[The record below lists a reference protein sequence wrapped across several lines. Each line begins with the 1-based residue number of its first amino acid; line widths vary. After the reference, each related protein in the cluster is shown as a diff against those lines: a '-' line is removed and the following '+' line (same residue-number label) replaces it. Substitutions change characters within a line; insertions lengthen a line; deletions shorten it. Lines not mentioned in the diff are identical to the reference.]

1 MADQIDW
8 IALAV
13 FLFFFILVTVMGFFA
28 ARWKAGP
35 VSEHLDEW
43 GLGGRQ
49 FGTWITWFLVG
60 GDFYT
65 AYTVIA
71 VPALVY
77 AVGAY
82 GFFALPYTIIVY
94 PFVFAVMPILWKV
107 AHANGHVTAADVVL
121 GTYGSRGLEL
131 AVAIT
136 GMIATM
142 PYIALQLIGMGVVI
156 KAMGLT
162 GELPIVAAFI
172 ILALYTYS
180 SGLRA
185 PALIAFVKDI
195 MIYIVVLVAV
205 VVVPARLGGYGAVFA
220 AAGDAFAAKGG
231 ATGLT
236 LKPAQMLPY
245 ATLALGSALAA
256 FMYPHTLTG
265 IFASKSADTI
275 RKNAVLLPAYT
286 LLLGLIALLGY
297 MAYAAN
303 IKVTSTNDVVPTLF
317 KVLFPSWFAGF
328 AFSAIAIGA
337 LVPAAVMSIGAAN
350 LFTRNVWKSYVNPD
364 ISHAGEAAVAKIA
377 SLVVKVGALAFILFL
392 PTQYA
397 LDLQLL
403 GGLWILQ
410 TFPALVFGLFTRWFR
425 AEGLLLG
432 WAVGNSLGIVD
443 GMEQRAEAAREH
455 RSRRR
460 QLCVLCRA
468 RRADPQ
474 CRRRSHRDRHRRA
487 DLAAQRGCRIL
498 IAVRLAAHA
507 LRSAGGVSATNRLRK
522 VPMPLISISTTSPA
536 LRSGEAPSV
545 PIQITSPGHS
555 VKYFVSST
563 MNGLMPK
570 IMSLV
575 RKRLLS
581 LPFTLTMVSILSRS
595 TSVSIHGPIGLKVSA
610 FLARHSPRSAFCQL
624 RSLTSLPM
632 V

>member
-1 MADQIDW
+1 MADRIEW
-8 IALAV
+8 VALSV
-13 FLFFFILVTVMGFFA
+13 FIFFFALVTVMGFFA

-35 VSEHLDEW
+35 VSAHLDEW

-94 PFVFAVMPILWKV
+94 PFVFAVMPMLWKA
-107 AHANGHVTAADVVL
+107 AHAKGHVTAADVVH
-121 GTYGSRGLEL
+121 GFYHSRGLEL

-136 GMIATM
+136 GMVATM

-156 KAMGLT
+156 KAMGLS
-162 GELPIVAAFI
+162 GELPIIAAFI

-185 PALIAFVKDI
+185 PALIAFVKDT

-205 VVVPARLGGYGAVFA
+205 VIVPAKLGGYGVVFA
-220 AAGDAFAAKGG
+220 AANDAFTAKGG
-231 ATGLT
+231 DTGLI
-236 LKPAQMLPY
+236 LKPSQMLPY

-275 RKNAVLLPAYT
+275 RKNAILLPAYT

-303 IKVTSTNDVVPTLF
+303 LKVTSNNDVVPVLF

-328 AFSAIAIGA
+328 AFAAIAIGA

-350 LFTRNVWKSYVNPD
+350 LFTRNVWKSYIDPG

-377 SLVVKVGALAFILFL
+377 SLIVKLGALAFTLFL

-432 WAVGNSLGIVD
+432 WAAGILWGSWTAWSNGLKPLATIALGGASYVFYVGLG
-443 GMEQRAEAAREH
+443 A
-455 RSRRR
+455 
-460 QLCVLCRA
+460 L
-468 RRADPQ
+468 
-474 CRRRSHRDRHRRA
+474 
-487 DLAAQRGCRIL
+487 IL
-498 IAVRLAAHA
+498 NIAVAAITT
-507 LRSAGGVSATNRLRK
+507 LVVSWVLPDRRGVT
-522 VPMPLISISTTSPA
+522 
-536 LRSGEAPSV
+536 APS
-545 PIQITSPGHS
+545 
-555 VKYFVSST
+555 
-563 MNGLMPK
+563 
-570 IMSLV
+570 
-575 RKRLLS
+575 
-581 LPFTLTMVSILSRS
+581 
-595 TSVSIHGPIGLKVSA
+595 
-610 FLARHSPRSAFCQL
+610 
-624 RSLTSLPM
+624 
-632 V
+632 

>member
-1 MADQIDW
+1 MADRIDW
-8 IALAV
+8 VALAI

-28 ARWKAGP
+28 ARWRSGP
-35 VSEHLDEW
+35 VSAHLDEW

-94 PFVFAVMPILWKV
+94 PFVFAVMPLLWKV
-107 AHANGHVTAADVVL
+107 AHANGHVTAADVVH

-131 AVAIT
+131 AVAAT
-136 GMIATM
+136 GMVATM
-142 PYIALQLIGMGVVI
+142 PYIALQLVGMGVVI
-156 KAMGLT
+156 KTMGLT
-162 GELPIVAAFI
+162 GELPIIAAFV

-195 MIYIVVLVAV
+195 MIYIVVPV
-205 VVVPARLGGYGAVFA
+205 VLVPAKLGGYGAVFA
-220 AAGDAFAAKGG
+220 AANDAFAAKGG

-275 RKNAVLLPAYT
+275 RKNAILLPAYT

-297 MAYAAN
+297 MAYAAH
-303 IKVTSTNDVVPTLF
+303 IKVTSNNDVVPVLF
-317 KVLFPSWFAGF
+317 KALFPSWFAGF

-350 LFTRNVWKSYVNPD
+350 LFTRNVWKSYVDPG

-377 SLVVKVGALAFILFL
+377 SLIVKLGALAFTLFL

-432 WAVGNSLGIVD
+432 WIAGIGWGSWTAWSNGLKPLATIDLGGASYTFYVGLGALLLNIAVAAIVTVIV
-443 GMEQRAEAAREH
+443 GLI
-455 RSRRR
+455 S
-460 QLCVLCRA
+460 
-468 RRADPQ
+468 
-474 CRRRSHRDRHRRA
+474 RDR
-487 DLAAQRGCRIL
+487 RG
-498 IAVRLAAHA
+498 
-507 LRSAGGVSATNRLRK
+507 AT
-522 VPMPLISISTTSPA
+522 
-536 LRSGEAPSV
+536 APS
-545 PIQITSPGHS
+545 
-555 VKYFVSST
+555 
-563 MNGLMPK
+563 
-570 IMSLV
+570 
-575 RKRLLS
+575 
-581 LPFTLTMVSILSRS
+581 
-595 TSVSIHGPIGLKVSA
+595 
-610 FLARHSPRSAFCQL
+610 
-624 RSLTSLPM
+624 
-632 V
+632 

>member
-1 MADQIDW
+1 MADQIEW
-8 IALAV
+8 VPLSV
-13 FLFFFILVTVMGFFA
+13 FIFFFALVTVMGFFA
-28 ARWKAGP
+28 ARWKAAA
-35 VSEHLDEW
+35 VSAHLDEW

-94 PFVFAVMPILWKV
+94 PFVFAVMPVLWKT
-107 AHANGHVTAADVVL
+107 AHANGYVTAADVVH
-121 GTYGSRGLEL
+121 GIYNSRGLEL

-136 GMIATM
+136 GMVATM

-180 SGLRA
+180 AGLRA

-205 VVVPARLGGYGAVFA
+205 VVVPAKLGGYAAVFA
-220 AAGDAFAAKGG
+220 AANDAFTAKGG
-231 ATGLT
+231 NTGLI
-236 LKPAQMLPY
+236 LKPSQMLAY

-275 RKNAVLLPAYT
+275 RKNAILLPAYT

-297 MAYAAN
+297 MAYAAKIN
-303 IKVTSTNDVVPTLF
+303 VASPNDVVPMLF
-317 KVLFPSWFAGF
+317 KALFPSWFAGF

-350 LFTRNVWKSYVNPD
+350 LFTRNVWKSYVDPG
-364 ISHAGEAAVAKIA
+364 ITHAGQAAVAKIA
-377 SLVVKVGALAFILFL
+377 SLVVKLGALAFTIFL
-392 PTQYA
+392 PVQYA

-432 WAVGNSLGIVD
+432 WAAGILWGSWTAWSNGLKPLATVDLGGASHTFYVGLGALILNIAV
-443 GMEQRAEAAREH
+443 AAIATVVV
-455 RSRRR
+455 SR
-460 QLCVLCRA
+460 VS
-468 RRADPQ
+468 PGP
-474 CRRRSHRDRHRRA
+474 RRS
-487 DLAAQRGCRIL
+487 
-498 IAVRLAAHA
+498 
-507 LRSAGGVSATNRLRK
+507 AT
-522 VPMPLISISTTSPA
+522 
-536 LRSGEAPSV
+536 APS
-545 PIQITSPGHS
+545 
-555 VKYFVSST
+555 
-563 MNGLMPK
+563 
-570 IMSLV
+570 
-575 RKRLLS
+575 
-581 LPFTLTMVSILSRS
+581 
-595 TSVSIHGPIGLKVSA
+595 
-610 FLARHSPRSAFCQL
+610 
-624 RSLTSLPM
+624 
-632 V
+632 

>member
-8 IALAV
+8 VAV
-13 FLFFFILVTVMGFFA
+13 AIFLFFFILVTVMGFFA
-28 ARWKAGP
+28 ARWKSGP

-77 AVGAY
+77 GVGAY

-94 PFVFAVMPILWKV
+94 PFVFAVMPVLWKV
-107 AHANGHVTAADVVL
+107 AHANGHVTAADVVH
-121 GTYGSRGLEL
+121 GTYNSRGLEL

-136 GMIATM
+136 GMVATM

-162 GELPIVAAFI
+162 GELVFSAAN
-172 ILALYTYS
+172 
-180 SGLRA
+180 
-185 PALIAFVKDI
+185 
-195 MIYIVVLVAV
+195 
-205 VVVPARLGGYGAVFA
+205 
-220 AAGDAFAAKGG
+220 DAFAAKGG
-231 ATGLT
+231 ATGLI
-236 LKPAQMLPY
+236 LKPEQMLPY
-245 ATLALGSALAA
+245 ATLALGSAFAA

-275 RKNAVLLPAYT
+275 RKNAILLPAYT

-303 IKVTSTNDVVPTLF
+303 IKVTSNNDVVPMLF

-350 LFTRNVWKSYVNPD
+350 LFTRNVWKSYVNPR

-377 SLVVKVGALAFILFL
+377 SLVVKLGALAFTIFL

-410 TFPALVFGLFTRWFR
+410 TFPALVFGLVTRWFR

-432 WAVGNSLGIVD
+432 WATGTLWGSWTAWSNGLKPLATI
-443 GMEQRAEAAREH
+443 
-455 RSRRR
+455 
-460 QLCVLCRA
+460 
-468 RRADPQ
+468 
-474 CRRRSHRDRHRRA
+474 
-487 DLAAQRGCRIL
+487 DL
-498 IAVRLAAHA
+498 
-507 LRSAGGVSATNRLRK
+507 GGVSYGFYVGLGALILNVAVAAIAT
-522 VPMPLISISTTSPA
+522 LILEWMRPA
-536 LRSGEAPSV
+536 PRPSAIVRS
-545 PIQITSPGHS
+545 
-555 VKYFVSST
+555 
-563 MNGLMPK
+563 
-570 IMSLV
+570 
-575 RKRLLS
+575 
-581 LPFTLTMVSILSRS
+581 
-595 TSVSIHGPIGLKVSA
+595 
-610 FLARHSPRSAFCQL
+610 
-624 RSLTSLPM
+624 
-632 V
+632 

>member
-8 IALAV
+8 VALAV
-13 FLFFFILVTVMGFFA
+13 FLFFFILVTVMGFLA
-28 ARWKAGP
+28 ARWRSGP
-35 VSEHLDEW
+35 VNEHLDEW

-94 PFVFAVMPILWKV
+94 PFVFAVMPLLWKT
-107 AHANGHVTAADVVL
+107 AHANGYVTAADVVH
-121 GTYGSRGLEL
+121 GTYNSRGLEL
-131 AVAIT
+131 AVALT
-136 GMIATM
+136 GLVATM
-142 PYIALQLIGMGVVI
+142 PYIALQLIGMGVTI
-156 KAMGLT
+156 KAIGVT
-162 GELPIVAAFI
+162 GDLPIVAAFV

-185 PALIAFVKDI
+185 PALIAFVKDT

-205 VVVPARLGGYGAVFA
+205 VIVPVKLGGYAAVFS

-231 ATGLT
+231 ATGLI
-236 LKPAQMLPY
+236 LKPSQMLPY

-265 IFASKSADTI
+265 VFASNSANTI
-275 RKNAVLLPAYT
+275 RKNAIMLPAYT
-286 LLLGLIALLGY
+286 VLLGLIALLGY
-297 MAYAAN
+297 MAHAAH
-303 IKVTSTNDVVPTLF
+303 IKVDSPNDVVPALF
-317 KVLFPSWFAGF
+317 QALFPSWFAGF

-350 LFTRNVWKSYVNPD
+350 LFTRNIWKSYVDPN

-392 PTQYA
+392 PVQYA

-410 TFPALVFGLFTRWFR
+410 TLPALVFGLFTRWFR

-432 WAVGNSLGIVD
+432 WAAGIVW
-443 GMEQRAEAAREH
+443 GSWTAWGNGLKPLATIELGGASYVFYVGLGALILNIVVAAIANVIVARVSPG
-455 RSRRR
+455 RS
-460 QLCVLCRA
+460 V
-468 RRADPQ
+468 
-474 CRRRSHRDRHRRA
+474 
-487 DLAAQRGCRIL
+487 
-498 IAVRLAAHA
+498 
-507 LRSAGGVSATNRLRK
+507 T
-522 VPMPLISISTTSPA
+522 
-536 LRSGEAPSV
+536 APS
-545 PIQITSPGHS
+545 
-555 VKYFVSST
+555 
-563 MNGLMPK
+563 
-570 IMSLV
+570 
-575 RKRLLS
+575 
-581 LPFTLTMVSILSRS
+581 
-595 TSVSIHGPIGLKVSA
+595 
-610 FLARHSPRSAFCQL
+610 
-624 RSLTSLPM
+624 
-632 V
+632 